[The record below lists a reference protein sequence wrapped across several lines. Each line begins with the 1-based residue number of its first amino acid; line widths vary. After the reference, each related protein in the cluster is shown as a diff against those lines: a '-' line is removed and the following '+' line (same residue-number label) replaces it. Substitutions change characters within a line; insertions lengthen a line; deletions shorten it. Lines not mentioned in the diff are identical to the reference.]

1 MSFLRRIFSKKNEED
16 YETIL
21 SNLANDIQT
30 RQIQLSEIRLRE
42 RRSTLLATLYTLSV
56 WVAYVSLWYLGLLP
70 NLHDGTYIKHQST
83 DKFLKGLPVVIGPII
98 ILFIRRVVQIWYKR
112 KGDAEEKH
120 LKELMKKRRDK
131 VEEIKKKT
139 NFYSTRDLLQKYD
152 EASPSATPLRQR
164 QPPGQAPPPTTPSRP
179 VGRVNGNIPPQT
191 PAPSAALQAHLS
203 PGTPAYPIAPP
214 RRQWYDKLADALLGE
229 DDPGIASPGSR
240 YALICE
246 KCFNH
251 NGLVKESMW
260 EETQYVCPK
269 CGHFN
274 ASVKSKRER
283 ARRSASPSSSVAS
296 SPSQPLTS
304 TPTSHVKRHS
314 PSSTSPVIR
323 RPPTEV
329 EKDLPTVDA
338 GNDSTAMEVDSG
350 DEQEKS

>member
-1 MSFLRRIFSKKNEED
+1 MSFLRRIFGKKNDED

-21 SNLANDIQT
+21 SNLANDIQKRQT
-30 RQIQLSEIRLRE
+30 RLSEIRLRE
-42 RRSTLLATLYTLSV
+42 RRSSLLATLYTLAI
-56 WVAYVSLWYLGLLP
+56 WVAYVSLWYLNALP

-83 DKFLKGLPVVIGPII
+83 DKFLKGFPVVIGPII

-139 NFYSTRDLLQKYD
+139 NYYTTRDLLQKYD
-152 EASPSATPLRQR
+152 EAVPPPALLRQR
-164 QPPGQAPPPTTPSRP
+164 IPPGQALPSTPGRMAPPA
-179 VGRVNGNIPPQT
+179 NGNAQPQT

-229 DDPGIASPGSR
+229 DDPSIASPGSR

-283 ARRSASPSSSVAS
+283 ALRSATPSTSTAS
-296 SPSQPLTS
+296 SPSHPATIASPSQAPLQATSLSVLSRS
-304 TPTSHVKRHS
+304 TPS
-314 PSSTSPVIR
+314 
-323 RPPTEV
+323 EL
-329 EKDLPTVDA
+329 EKDLPSVDA
-338 GNDSTAMEVDSG
+338 ENDSTAMEVDSE
-350 DEQEKS
+350 DEHEES

>member
-1 MSFLRRIFSKKNEED
+1 
-16 YETIL
+16 
-21 SNLANDIQT
+21 
-30 RQIQLSEIRLRE
+30 
-42 RRSTLLATLYTLSV
+42 
-56 WVAYVSLWYLGLLP
+56 
-70 NLHDGTYIKHQST
+70 
-83 DKFLKGLPVVIGPII
+83 
-98 ILFIRRVVQIWYKR
+98 VQIWYKR

-139 NFYSTRDLLQKYD
+139 NYYTTRDLLQKYD
-152 EASPSATPLRQR
+152 EASTSATPLRQR
-164 QPPGQAPPPTTPSRP
+164 VPPGRPPPTTPGRP
-179 VGRVNGNIPPQT
+179 VVPVNGNVPPQT

-203 PGTPAYPIAPP
+203 PGTPAYPIGPP

-283 ARRSASPSSSVAS
+283 ARRSASPASAAS
-296 SPSQPLTS
+296 SPSHPVTM
-304 TPTSHVKRHS
+304 TS
-314 PSSTSPVIR
+314 PSQAPPQSTSSPSAIPR
-323 RPPTEV
+323 STANQPER
-329 EKDLPTVDA
+329 DLPTVDA

-350 DEQEKS
+350 DEREKS